1 MTILTK
7 YKILETLCHLGKTV
21 ICRAYR
27 ESDSQFVLVKM
38 FEVDYPTPDD
48 LARFQHEYQI
58 SQSLNFSG
66 ILKPIEFQ
74 ISDRNPIIIYE
85 NFPGKPLKKYLE
97 ESCFV
102 IEDFLA
108 IAIKITEILQEIHD
122 SNLIHNYLTPQ
133 SIWWDVETRRVAL
146 ANFEFATSISEGKNY
161 FNLSELFEGDLLY
174 ISPEQTGRTN
184 RIIDYRTDFYSLGA
198 IFYEMLSK
206 PLFQTEDLIQLI
218 HFHLAKQPLPLKQV
232 NDRIPVVISD
242 LIDRLLNKAAEHR
255 YQSSYGIKFDLASCL
270 QQWQAS
276 RQIKAFSLASQ
287 DISKT
292 LCISQKL
299 YGREREIT
307 VLIEAFEA
315 VKQGES
321 KLILVSGF
329 SGTGKTT
336 LIREVYQPIVQSNGY
351 FISGKFSQIKRD
363 ISYSFLM
370 QAFRNLILQILT
382 ESEEKLKIWK
392 EKLLAALGNNGQVI
406 IETIPEIE
414 LIIGKQPTL
423 IEASIKEQKNRFE
436 TVLQNFIA
444 VFSQKEH
451 PLVLFLDD
459 LQWSDFASLKLI
471 YFLISQASIPYLLIV
486 GTYRDNEVD
495 RAHPLAI
502 VLKNLELTGK
512 KVKQIN
518 LKPLD
523 INSVAQLLADTF
535 SCSSRQTS
543 ALAKLIF
550 DKTHGNPFF
559 INQLLKTLYTEKLL
573 KFNFQE
579 KAWQWDLNQI
589 ENAQIAD
596 NVIDFTIA
604 KIQKL
609 SKINREILQVA
620 ACIGNQ
626 FDIYLLAS
634 VIGKPIQEILK
645 GLEEALEK
653 SLILT
658 SKSYYLIAD
667 DFERDRLTKND
678 LNGMSYR
685 FIHDRVHQAAYSLL
699 SEEQQKQ
706 VHLQLGKIRL
716 NQTNL
721 NLEEEL
727 FEIVNH
733 LNAGSDLIVE
743 KEEKQQLFQLNL
755 KAGRKAKNTTVYET
769 AILYFYRA
777 IDLLDE
783 TSWKQDYTSTF
794 SLYLEVCELEYLT
807 GKFEQA
813 EHRFQIILE
822 RAKNKSDRASVEIL
836 KITLYSNLGKM
847 PEAIEVGINSLN
859 LFKIKINLDRLKLG
873 IDRELKVIQEKLSK
887 YAIDDLFN
895 LPQMS
900 DRNSLVVMKILISLA
915 APAYLNNLDLWTL
928 IMLKMI
934 NLSLQYGN
942 TKESA
947 FAYSAYGLLIGSAFN
962 DYETGY
968 QFGQLAFQVNEKFQD
983 LSLCGKI
990 YFMFGAFINHWK
1002 QHVKEDLYYLK
1013 KSFEYSNQIG
1023 DRNFSAYAANVIA
1036 AEIYYKGDP
1045 LTQIDSQIKVFV
1057 RLAEKSFNNHGIYF
1071 QRLVRQIVLALQG
1084 LTYYPISLDNDTF
1097 DEQSYLKKLENFGFR
1112 FHIGFYYIAKLRLYY
1127 FYSNYKAALSIVEK
1141 SQQNLDCAFGLLQVV
1156 EHYFYH
1162 ALTLSA
1168 LYLQANS
1175 EIQESYWQTLL
1186 EIKNK
1191 FKLWSEKCPENFL
1204 HQYWLISAELA
1215 RISEQFLEAMELY
1228 DRAIASAKENEYYPN
1243 ESLANELA
1251 AKFYLNKN
1259 KPKIAKLYIKEAYYG
1274 YLRWGA
1280 VAKVKDLE
1288 QKYSDLLSTN
1298 TLLSKA
1304 KSDGIA
1310 DLELD
1315 SKNSSSSLDLATIL
1329 KSSQAISSEIA
1340 LGKLLETLMKIA
1352 IENAG
1357 AQEGFFLLE
1366 RENKWFIEVQGKV
1379 NEQEEIILCS
1389 IPIETISSA
1398 TKTTF
1403 LSVAIVNYVIRTQ
1416 QNIVLNNAS
1425 IEKQFLA
1432 DPYIRS
1438 KQPKSIICI
1447 PLLDRGKTNG
1457 ILYLEN
1463 NLTPN
1468 AFTCDRVEI
1477 LKILL
1482 AQAAISLENSRL
1494 YERLEEYNQ
1503 TLKTKVEER
1512 TRELQQKNEE
1522 LAKTLQTLRK
1532 TQAQIIAQEKLA
1544 SLGTLTAGIAHEIK
1558 NPLNFVNNFA
1568 ELSIELAQELQQEL
1582 NREKE
1587 KLKPE
1592 SQSYLE
1598 ELLND
1603 ICQNAQKIE
1612 EHGKR
1617 ADKIVHG
1624 MLMHS
1629 RGESGTRQLTD
1640 INALLAESL
1649 NLAYHGMRAKEAS
1662 FQVTIET
1669 YYDRSIKP
1677 ISIFP
1682 QDISRAFLNIINNA
1696 CYAIHQK
1703 KNNTPAFSPLL
1714 IVTTENLDESVFI
1727 RIRDNGN
1734 GIPFETIAKIYTPFF
1749 TTKPTGEG
1757 TGLGLSISHDI
1768 IVQTHQGEIRVETET
1783 NQYTEFTIILPKTIT

>member
-1 MTILTK
+1 MTILSQ
-7 YKILETLCHLGKTV
+7 YKILETLCRFGKTV

-27 ESDSQFVLVKM
+27 ESDSQLVLLKI

-48 LARFQHEYQI
+48 IARLQHEYKI
-58 SQSLNFSG
+58 TGSLKFTG
-66 ILKPIEFQ
+66 ILKPIELQ
-74 ISDRNPIIIYE
+74 ISDRDSVIVYE
-85 NFPGKPLKKYLE
+85 YFPGKPLQQYLE
-97 ESCFV
+97 KCCFA

-108 IAIKITEILQEIHD
+108 IAIQITEILQKIHD
-122 SNLIHNYLTPQ
+122 KNLIHNCLTPR
-133 SIWWDVETRRVAL
+133 SIWWDVETKQVIIT
-146 ANFEFATSISEGKNY
+146 NFCLSSSISEEKRN
-161 FNLSELFEGDLLY
+161 FSINELFEGDLMY
-174 ISPEQTGRTN
+174 ISPEQTGRIN
-184 RIIDYRTDFYSLGA
+184 RVVDYRTDFYSLGA
-198 IFYEMLSK
+198 IFYEMLAT
-206 PLFQTEDLIQLI
+206 PLFQTKDLIQLI
-218 HFHLAKQPLPLKQV
+218 HFHLAKQPLPLQQV
-232 NDRIPVVISD
+232 NGQIPLVISEI
-242 LIDRLLNKAAEHR
+242 IDRLLSKAAEHR
-255 YQSSYGIKFDLASCL
+255 YQSGYGIKFDLERCL

-276 RQIKAFSLASQ
+276 GEIKSFSLATQ
-287 DISKT
+287 DLSKK

-307 VLIEAFEA
+307 VLLEAFER

-321 KLILVSGF
+321 QLILVSGF
-329 SGTGKTT
+329 AGVGKTT

-351 FISGKFSQIKRD
+351 FISGKFSQIKQD
-363 ISYSFLM
+363 IAYSFLM
-370 QAFRNLILQILT
+370 QAFRNLILQVLT
-382 ESEEKLKIWK
+382 ESDEKIQIWK
-392 EKLLAALGNNGQVI
+392 KKLLAALENNGQVI
-406 IETIPEIE
+406 IETIPELE

-423 IEASIKEQKNRFE
+423 IRASVKETKNRFE
-436 TVLQNFIA
+436 TVLQNFLA
-444 VFSQKEH
+444 VFCQKEH

-471 YFLISQASIPYLLIV
+471 YFLISQASIPYLLII

-495 RAHPLAI
+495 RTHPLAI
-502 VLKNLELTGK
+502 ILKNLELIGRKTK
-512 KVKQIN
+512 N
-518 LKPLD
+518 LNLEPLE
-523 INSVAQLLADTF
+523 INSITQLLSDSF
-535 SCSSRQTS
+535 NCSKNHTS
-543 ALAKLIF
+543 ALAKLILN
-550 DKTHGNPFF
+550 KTHGNPFF
-559 INQLLKTLYTEKLL
+559 INQLLKTLSTEKLL
-573 KFNFQE
+573 EFDFQQ
-579 KAWQWDLNQI
+579 KAWQWDLKKI

-596 NVIDFTIA
+596 NVVDFTIA

-609 SKINREILQVA
+609 SKTNRELLQVA
-620 ACIGNQ
+620 ACMGNH
-626 FDIYLLAS
+626 FDVRLLAS
-634 VIGKPIQEILK
+634 VIDKPVREIIK
-645 GLEEALEK
+645 GLEEALDK
-653 SLILT
+653 SLIIT

-667 DFERDRLTKND
+667 DFERDRLSKISQNEI
-678 LNGMSYR
+678 SYR

-699 SEEQQKQ
+699 STQKCKQ
-706 VHLQLGKIRL
+706 IHLKIGKIRL
-716 NQTNL
+716 TQTSL
-721 NLEEEL
+721 NLEEEI

-733 LNAGSDLIVE
+733 LNAGSDLILKQDE
-743 KEEKQQLFQLNL
+743 KLQLFQLNL
-755 KAGRKAKNTTVYET
+755 QAGRKAKSTTAYES

-777 IDLLDE
+777 IDWLDE
-783 TSWKQDYTSTF
+783 HSWKQDYSSTF
-794 SLYLEVCELEYLT
+794 SLYLEVSELEYLT

-813 EHRFQIILE
+813 EQRFQILLE
-822 RAKNKSDRASVEIL
+822 KTKTKSDRASVEIL
-836 KITLYSNLGKM
+836 KITLYANLGKM
-847 PEAIEVGINSLN
+847 QEAIAVGINSLN
-859 LFKIKINLDRLKLG
+859 LFKIKINLERLKQG
-873 IDRELKVIQEKLSK
+873 IDRELKIIKEKLSK
-887 YAIDDLFN
+887 YTIDDLYH

-934 NLSLQYGN
+934 NISLQYGN

-968 QFGQLAFQVNEKFQD
+968 QFGQLAFKVNEKFQD
-983 LSLCGKI
+983 LSLSGKI

-1002 QHVKEDLYYLK
+1002 QHVKEDLYFLK

-1097 DEQSYLKKLENFGFR
+1097 DEQIYLKKLQNFGFN
-1112 FHIGFYYIAKLRLYY
+1112 FHLGFYYIAKIKLYY
-1127 FYSNYKAALSIVEK
+1127 FFSNYKTVLNMVEK
-1141 SQQNLDCAFGLLQVV
+1141 SKVYLDCAFGLLQVV
-1156 EHYFYH
+1156 EHHFYY

-1168 LYLQANS
+1168 LYLQATS
-1175 EIQESYWQTLL
+1175 EVQTNYWQTLL
-1186 EIKNK
+1186 EIQNK

-1228 DRAIASAKENEYYPN
+1228 DRAIASAKENEYYQN

-1280 VAKVKDLE
+1280 VTKVKDLE
-1288 QKYSDLLSTN
+1288 QKYPELLSTN
-1298 TLLSKA
+1298 TLLSKVQ
-1304 KSDGIA
+1304 SNGMT

-1315 SKNSSSSLDLATIL
+1315 NKNASSSLDLATII
-1329 KSSQAISSEIA
+1329 KSYQAISSEIA
-1340 LGKLLETLMKIA
+1340 LGKLLETLIKIA

-1357 AQEGFFLLE
+1357 AQQGFFLLE
-1366 RENKWFIEVQGKV
+1366 RENQWFIEVQGKLD
-1379 NEQEEIILCS
+1379 EKEEIVLHS
-1389 IPIETISSA
+1389 LPIETISST
-1398 TKTTF
+1398 TKTTL
-1403 LSVAIVNYVIRTQ
+1403 LSLAIVNYVIRTQ

-1432 DPYIRS
+1432 DPYIS
-1438 KQPKSIICI
+1438 ANQPKSILCI
-1447 PLLDRGKTNG
+1447 PLIDRTKTNG

-1463 NLTPN
+1463 NLTSN
-1468 AFTCDRVEI
+1468 AFSSDRVEL

-1482 AQAAISLENSRL
+1482 SQAAISLENSRL
-1494 YERLEEYNQ
+1494 YEKLEEYNQ
-1503 TLKTKVEER
+1503 TLKVKVEER
-1512 TRELQQKNEE
+1512 TKELQQKNEE

-1568 ELSIELAQELQQEL
+1568 ELSIELAQELHQEI
-1582 NREKE
+1582 NKQKD
-1587 KLKPE
+1587 KLALE
-1592 SQSYLE
+1592 SQSYIE
-1598 ELLND
+1598 ELIND

-1617 ADKIVHG
+1617 ADKIVRG

-1640 INALLAESL
+1640 INAVLAESL

-1662 FQVTIET
+1662 FQVAIET
-1669 YYDRSIKP
+1669 HYDKSIEP

-1696 CYAIHQK
+1696 CYAVHQK
-1703 KNNTPAFSPLL
+1703 KNSEPDFSPIL
-1714 IVTTENLDESVFI
+1714 IVTTHNLDESIMI

-1734 GIPFETIAKIYTPFF
+1734 GIPFETIAKIFTPFF

-1768 IVQTHQGEIRVETET
+1768 IVQTHQGEIRLETET
-1783 NQYTEFTIILPKTIT
+1783 NRYTEFIIVLPKTVT